1 VNFSRVY
8 FLTFNF
14 EDIKMAT
21 FIKDKNANQLQ
32 YVSRL
37 EAFKD
42 AIPSCGRKFAVVPDE
57 MTFEVNSVVEANS
70 DLNIY
75 FGNNLRKHEASQNMS
90 LIYKVA
96 GNVDFPIQNGVFI
109 EKFMFSEATT
119 GDYESDE
126 GECHCSASN
135 GSCEEIIGVHQLNV
149 WLKNVLQEIAIKK
162 IYSLHD
168 EKLDGSTPI
177 TFILP
182 TGDVLIMKLFKYG
195 YEPRS
200 NAFDDNA
207 PKFISE

>member
-1 VNFSRVY
+1 
-8 FLTFNF
+8 
-14 EDIKMAT
+14 MAT
-21 FIKDKNANQLQ
+21 FIKDSNFYRLQ

-37 EAFKD
+37 EAFND

-75 FGNNLRKHEASQNMS
+75 FGNNLRKHETSQNMS
-90 LIYKVA
+90 LIYKKSEHI
-96 GNVDFPIQNGVFI
+96 DFPIQNGVFI

-126 GECHCSASN
+126 GECHCSTSG
-135 GSCEEIIGVHQLNV
+135 GSCEEIIGVHQLNI
-149 WLKNVLQEIAIKK
+149 WLKNLLQEIAIKK

-168 EKLDGSTPI
+168 EKPDGSTTPI

-182 TGDVLIMKLFKYG
+182 TGDVLIMKLFRLG
-195 YEPRS
+195 YEPDYDIYKITRP
-200 NAFDDNA
+200 FM
-207 PKFISE
+207 SE